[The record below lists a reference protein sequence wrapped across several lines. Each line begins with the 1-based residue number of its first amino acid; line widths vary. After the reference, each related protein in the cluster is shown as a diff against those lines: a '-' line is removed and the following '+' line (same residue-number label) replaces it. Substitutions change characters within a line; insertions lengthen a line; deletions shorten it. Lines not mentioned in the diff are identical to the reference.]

1 MHDNVIAERIICPP
15 PSPCPPLI
23 FKKSIFLLVW
33 TLYDSFLKKKFPIF
47 CMNGL
52 LIGRFQPFHLGHLE
66 ALQFALSKVDKLWV
80 GLGSSN
86 KPIEKNNPFSA
97 EERKQMI
104 LSSIDDSMKNK
115 ITIYFI
121 PDVDNHV
128 KWIEKI
134 DTIVPN
140 FDIIFSNDPLTDHL
154 YSKRTVQVI
163 SIPFLKRDQLSG
175 TRIRDLIKSDQK
187 WDDLV
192 PSETKIFL
200 ENLDVQNRLEIL

>member
-1 MHDNVIAERIICPP
+1 
-15 PSPCPPLI
+15 
-23 FKKSIFLLVW
+23 
-33 TLYDSFLKKKFPIF
+33 
-47 CMNGL
+47 MNGL

-66 ALQFALSKVDKLWV
+66 ALQFALSKVDKLWL

-86 KPIEKNNPFSA
+86 KSIEHNNPFSA
-97 EERKQMI
+97 EERKKMI
-104 LSSIDDSMKNK
+104 LSSIDDSIKNK

-134 DTIVPN
+134 DTIVPK
-140 FDIIFSNDPLTDHL
+140 FDIVFSNDPLTDHL
-154 YSKRTVQVI
+154 YSKRTVRVI
-163 SIPFLKRDQLSG
+163 PIPFLKRDQLSG

-192 PSETKIFL
+192 PSGTKHVL
-200 ENLDVQNRLEIL
+200 ENLDGKNRLKIL

>member
-1 MHDNVIAERIICPP
+1 
-15 PSPCPPLI
+15 
-23 FKKSIFLLVW
+23 
-33 TLYDSFLKKKFPIF
+33 
-47 CMNGL
+47 MNGL

-66 ALQFALSKVDKLWV
+66 ALQFALSTVDKLWV

-86 KPIEKNNPFSA
+86 KPIGKSNPFSA
-97 EERKQMI
+97 EERKKMI

-134 DTIVPN
+134 DTIVPKFN
-140 FDIIFSNDPLTDHL
+140 IVFSNDPLTDHL

-192 PSETKIFL
+192 PSGTKLIL
-200 ENLDVQNRLEIL
+200 ENLDLKNRKKIL

>member
-1 MHDNVIAERIICPP
+1 
-15 PSPCPPLI
+15 
-23 FKKSIFLLVW
+23 
-33 TLYDSFLKKKFPIF
+33 
-47 CMNGL
+47 MNGL

-66 ALQFALSKVDKLWV
+66 ALQFALSKVDKLWI

-86 KPIEKNNPFSA
+86 KPIGKSNPFSA
-97 EERKQMI
+97 EERKKMI

-128 KWIEKI
+128 KWIKKI
-134 DTIVPN
+134 DTIVPK
-140 FDIIFSNDPLTDHL
+140 FDIVFSNDPLTEHL
-154 YSKRTVQVI
+154 YSKRTVQII

-175 TRIRDLIKSDQK
+175 TRIRNLIKSDQK

-192 PSETKIFL
+192 PSETKLIL
-200 ENLDVQNRLEIL
+200 ENLDLKNRLKIL